1 MVAVAVAA
9 ADPPSHRTKH
19 VSPQEGYITFL
30 GTGTSVGVPVIG
42 CYCDVCRSVA
52 PHNNRTR
59 SSILVSYARTTL
71 LVDSGPDLREQ
82 ALREKITSI
91 DAVLYTHA
99 HLDHVVG
106 FDELRAFCWGKNQPL
121 PLYATASCIDVL
133 KGMFGWAFHADNTH
147 RGYVKPDPRP
157 VASTFR
163 IDELTI
169 TPLPVEHGKVETVGY
184 LFQTDAGC
192 RTAYL
197 PDVKS
202 IPPKTMA
209 LLGNLD
215 TLVIDALRDAPH
227 STHLSLGEALD
238 ISRQL
243 SPRRTLLTH
252 ISHEFDHAELSAR
265 LPVGVEVAHDGLRL
279 PLLP

>member
-1 MVAVAVAA
+1 M
-9 ADPPSHRTKH
+9 SRH
-19 VSPQEGYITFL
+19 EGHITFL

-42 CYCDVCRSVA
+42 CCCEICRSA
-52 PHNNRTR
+52 DPRDNRTR
-59 SSILVSYARTTL
+59 SSILVSYGHTTL

-91 DAVLYTHA
+91 DAVLYTHS

-106 FDELRAFCWGKNQPL
+106 FDELRAFCWGKKEPL
-121 PLYATASCIDVL
+121 PLYATPSCIDVI

-157 VASTFR
+157 VDSTFR
-163 IDELTI
+163 IGGLAI
-169 TPLPVEHGKVETVGY
+169 TPLPVDHVAVETVGY
-184 LFQTDAGC
+184 LFETDAGC

-202 IPPKTMA
+202 IPPETMA
-209 LLGNLD
+209 LMGNLD

-227 STHLSLGEALD
+227 STHLSLGEALE
-238 ISRQL
+238 ISRKL

-252 ISHEFDHAELSAR
+252 ISHDLGHAELSAR
-265 LPVGVEVAHDGLRL
+265 LPEGVQAAHDGLRIT
-279 PLLP
+279 LLP